1 LSGEGADE
9 ALDGYIRFLPSKS
22 RFLSLESLKKAIRN
36 KGHVLAFLKLWYDGA
51 NRYIL
56 QTAFGNFAGAYAL
69 FPKFSVARSMESR
82 KKIWN
87 SISDDLPK
95 RKRKY
100 ELLTYL
106 PDLLMRQ
113 DKMSMAHTIENR
125 VPFLDNEMLETALSI
140 PDKKLIKH
148 RNRKW
153 EGKYLLKEICADVFG
168 EEFAFRDKMGF
179 GIPLKAF
186 FSSAPFQ
193 KRWQE
198 ELLPGIQKRN
208 LFSTKELAHW
218 MSVPQQMTA
227 EQLDAVWLMM
237 GFEIWAKQYLD

>member
-1 LSGEGADE
+1 
-9 ALDGYIRFLPSKS
+9 
-22 RFLSLESLKKAIRN
+22 LKKAIKN
-36 KGHVLAFLKLWYDGA
+36 KLHILDFLNVWKKEE

-69 FPKFSVARSMESR
+69 YPNFSVSHAMESR
-82 KKIWN
+82 KKVWN
-87 SISDDLPK
+87 SISDTLPK

-125 VPFLDNEMLETALSI
+125 VPFLDNEMLETALRIS
-140 PDKKLIKH
+140 DEHLIQQ
-148 RNRKW
+148 RNSKW
-153 EGKYLLKEICADVFG
+153 DGKFPLKEICASTFG
-168 EEFAFRDKMGF
+168 EAFAFRDKMGF

-193 KRWQE
+193 ERWNK

-208 LFSTKELAHW
+208 IFNEQSLAQW
-218 MSVPQQMTA
+218 MSHPQKMTA
-227 EQLDAVWLMM
+227 EQQDAVWLMM